1 MGLQRVRPGVR
12 PSRKDTDHVH
22 RRSASDFGSGEVLGP
37 RSSQDGDPA
46 QGTEARQVLP
56 NADGS
61 QAVCLWEGEQADV
74 KAFVEGAVGHVS
86 KNQDLTVDATKAVG
100 LP

>member
-1 MGLQRVRPGVR
+1 MYTVAQ
-12 PSRKDTDHVH
+12 H
-22 RRSASDFGSGEVLGP
+22 RIS
-37 RSSQDGDPA
+37 DPA
-46 QGTEARQVLP
+46 KFWDLAQAKTANLPEGLKLVRVLP
-56 NADGS
+56 NLDGS

-86 KNQDLTVDATKAVG
+86 KNEYFTVDAQKAVG

>member
-1 MGLQRVRPGVR
+1 MYIVAQHQI
-12 PSRKDTDHVH
+12 S
-22 RRSASDFGSGEVLGP
+22 
-37 RSSQDGDPA
+37 DPA
-46 QGTEARQVLP
+46 KFWDVAQAKTANLPKGLKLVKVLP

-86 KNQDLTVDATKAVG
+86 KNEYFTVNAEKAVG